1 MQLSRLVLL
10 LLLLNG
16 VAYRLKTVVRRAGR
30 GSAEAAGGRQR
41 LPAHEGLSL
50 SVLLATAAA
59 LAPESA
65 GNSLRLPST
74 QGLWVGG
81 LQCPGVQR
89 SGRAAGA
96 GGAQAQTAS
105 RVHAQRV
112 GGWGSCPD
120 GEQGHEGEAQYEE
133 GELL

>member
-74 QGLWVGG
+74 QGLWVGCSVSR
-81 LQCPGVQR
+81 CPAFRPGSR
-89 SGRAAGA
+89 SR
-96 GGAQAQTAS
+96 
-105 RVHAQRV
+105 R
-112 GGWGSCPD
+112 GSSPD
-120 GEQGHEGEAQYEE
+120 GEQGPCPAGGWVGVMPRWRA
-133 GELL
+133 GT